1 MSQDMSLIE
10 ERLEVATRSVATARV
25 RISKRVSEHI
35 HEAEVNL
42 THQHVVVER
51 VEVNRLVDERAA
63 ARQEGDVL
71 VVPIYEEVLVKRWLL
86 KEELRVTRRST
97 VEQRHIG
104 PERLRREEI
113 AITRTPIAPL
123 K

>member
-1 MSQDMSLIE
+1 MSQNMSLVE
-10 ERLEVATRSVATARV
+10 ERLDVATRSVETARV
-25 RISKRVSEHI
+25 RISKRVFEHV
-35 HEAEVNL
+35 HEADVNL
-42 THQHVVVER
+42 TSQHVVVER
-51 VEVNRLVDERAA
+51 VEVNRLFDEPAA

-113 AITRTPIAPL
+113 AITRTPIAL
-123 K
+123 